1 MHGLSML
8 EEPIFLKHIDEY
20 EMTPVQP
27 YLVLETDNYN
37 MVPGKEEGIS
47 QFYEFSF
54 ETGAPDGM
62 TAVPDG
68 SVDLLFRIGNGQ
80 VKTYIGGTVL
90 AAKNWEFETGRQ
102 YFGVRFLP
110 GRCVLPKELAI
121 ADLVNNDLEIDG
133 NLFGKNLTDQLA
145 EAGDIRQRAAVFLS
159 ACRKMQPDQRTEGI
173 RRLEQ
178 YIRER
183 IYACKGNISIRQLA
197 EETGYSECYIRRTFQ
212 QIHGISPKNFERFVR
227 FQNVLPRMNR
237 KGQQPALNQLA
248 LECGYYDESH
258 MMKDFKSFAGI
269 TPQGYDRMIAGT
281 KLKEDA

>member
-1 MHGLSML
+1 MKRTK
-8 EEPIFLKHIDEY
+8 EN
-20 EMTPVQP
+20 EMRPVQP
-27 YLVLETDNYN
+27 YLILETDNYQ
-37 MVPGKEEGIS
+37 MMPGKEDGIS

-68 SVDLLFRIGNGQ
+68 SVDLLFGIGSGQ

-90 AAKNWEFETGRQ
+90 AAKDWEFETGRQ

-110 GRCVLPKELAI
+110 GRCILPRELAI

-133 NLFGKNLTDQLA
+133 NLFGKNLTEQLA

-159 ACRKMQPDQRTEGI
+159 SYRNMQPDRRPDGVS
-173 RRLEQ
+173 RLEQ

-183 IYACKGNISIRQLA
+183 IYVCKGNISIRQLA
-197 EETGYSECYIRRTFQ
+197 EETGYSECYIRRIFQ

-227 FQNVLPRMNR
+227 FQNVLARMNQNE
-237 KGQQPALNQLA
+237 QQPLEQLA

-258 MMKDFKSFAGI
+258 MIKDFKSFAGI

>member
-1 MHGLSML
+1 
-8 EEPIFLKHIDEY
+8 
-20 EMTPVQP
+20 
-27 YLVLETDNYN
+27 
-37 MVPGKEEGIS
+37 
-47 QFYEFSF
+47 
-54 ETGAPDGM
+54 
-62 TAVPDG
+62 
-68 SVDLLFRIGNGQ
+68 
-80 VKTYIGGTVL
+80 
-90 AAKNWEFETGRQ
+90 
-102 YFGVRFLP
+102 
-110 GRCVLPKELAI
+110 
-121 ADLVNNDLEIDG
+121 
-133 NLFGKNLTDQLA
+133 
-145 EAGDIRQRAAVFLS
+145 
-159 ACRKMQPDQRTEGI
+159 MQPDQRTEGI

-227 FQNVLPRMNR
+227 FQNVLTRMNR

-281 KLKEDA
+281 KLKVDA